1 MNAVSR
7 HAAPCAADP
16 GRAAPATL
24 TLESILH
31 AAPVIPVVVIHD
43 VAQAAP
49 LARALV
55 AGGIPAIEV
64 TLRTP
69 AALAAVRA
77 MAEVEGAIVGVGTV
91 RRPQD
96 LEAAY
101 QAGARFAV
109 SPGATPALIAAARD
123 GALPWLPGAAT
134 ASEAMA
140 LADAGFVYQKFF
152 PAEAAGGV
160 AALRSLHGPLPEVR
174 FCATGGIGAG
184 NARSYLAAPNVASV
198 GGSWLTPAALLDAGD
213 WTAIEALARAAA
225 RLHA

>member
-1 MNAVSR
+1 MKMQR
-7 HAAPCAADP
+7 EHPAPPRPTTSAM
-16 GRAAPATL
+16 
-24 TLESILH
+24 LESVLH

-43 VAQAAP
+43 VAHAAP

-69 AALAAVRA
+69 AALDAVRA
-77 MAEVEGAIVGVGTV
+77 MSDVEGAIVGVGTV

-96 LEAAY
+96 LEAARK
-101 QAGARFAV
+101 AGARFAV
-109 SPGATPALIAAARD
+109 SPGSTPALLAAAAD
-123 GALPWLPGAAT
+123 CALPWLPGAAT

-152 PAEAAGGV
+152 PAEAVGGV

-174 FCATGGIGAG
+174 FCATGGISAG
-184 NARSYLAAPNVASV
+184 NARAYLAAPNVACV
-198 GGSWLTPAALLDAGD
+198 GGSWLTPASLMDAGD
-213 WTAIEALARAAA
+213 WAAIEALARAAA

>member
-1 MNAVSR
+1 MKMQRERLAPTQPTTVAV
-7 HAAPCAADP
+7 
-16 GRAAPATL
+16 
-24 TLESILH
+24 LESILH

-43 VAQAAP
+43 AAHAVP

-64 TLRTP
+64 TLRTRV
-69 AALAAVRA
+69 ALDAVRA

-96 LEAAY
+96 LEAARK
-101 QAGARFAV
+101 AGARFAV
-109 SPGATPALIAAARD
+109 SPGATPELIAAAQSD
-123 GALPWLPGAAT
+123 ALPWLPGAAT

-174 FCATGGIGAG
+174 FCATGGICAD
-184 NARSYLAAPNVASV
+184 NARAYLAALNVACV
-198 GGSWLTPAALLDAGD
+198 GGSWLTPASLMDAGD
-213 WTAIEALARAAA
+213 WTAIEALACAAA
-225 RLHA
+225 RLA

>member
-1 MNAVSR
+1 M
-7 HAAPCAADP
+7 
-16 GRAAPATL
+16 GL
-24 TLESILH
+24 IESVLH
-31 AAPVIPVVVIHD
+31 AAPVIPVVVIED
-43 VAQAAP
+43 VAHAVP

-77 MAEVEGAIVGVGTV
+77 IAQEVEGAIVGVGTA

-96 LEAAY
+96 LLDAE

-109 SPGATPALIAAARD
+109 SPGATSALLAAAKD
-123 GALPWLPGAAT
+123 SALPWLPGAAT
-134 ASEAMA
+134 ASEAMT
-140 LADAGFVYQKFF
+140 LAEHGFVHQKFF

-160 AALRSLHGPLPEVR
+160 AALKSLHGPLPEVR
-174 FCATGGIGAG
+174 FCATGGISVR
-184 NARSYLAAPNVASV
+184 NAREYLATPNVACV
-198 GGSWLTPAALLDAGD
+198 GGSWLTPAALVNAGD

-225 RLHA
+225 QLQP